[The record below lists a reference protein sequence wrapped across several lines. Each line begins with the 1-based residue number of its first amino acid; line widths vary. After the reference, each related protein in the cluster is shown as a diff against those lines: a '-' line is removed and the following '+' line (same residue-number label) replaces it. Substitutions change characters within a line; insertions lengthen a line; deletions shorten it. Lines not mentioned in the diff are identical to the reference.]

1 MPARKIEPS
10 KLADKLRRHIRIAVD
25 LGRLATQSLELDGF
39 LQQTVVQVARAVEID
54 HVKIMRYR
62 PERADLI
69 LVAGTGWKPGVVGN
83 ARFPANVRSP
93 PGRAF
98 QTGEP
103 VVIADVS
110 EVEDFRISPVLEE
123 HGIVAL
129 ANVPILIDGAAWGV
143 LEVDSTETRDFSTD
157 TVNFLLAAST
167 VIGVAIQRG
176 QLGRSETDALAAAAA
191 AAQARELLLTEMQHR
206 VKNNFQ
212 IILSMIEM
220 QKRRLSD
227 PTATRA
233 LDHITNRI
241 NAISLAHDQLS
252 PSQGLRVVNLAVYLQ
267 ALCATLEHQL
277 EGITIT
283 VEADDIDLFI
293 DRAMPLGL
301 VVNEAVTNSAKH
313 AFNGGTGTVTVRLT
327 AGVGRGEARLSV
339 SDNGKGID
347 PSRPVGSGTRLIRSL
362 AAQIGGQVEQN
373 SSERGTTTTLQ
384 FPVIT

>member
-1 MPARKIEPS
+1 MTTKADAQAA
-10 KLADKLRRHIRIAVD
+10 ADKLRRHIRIAVD
-25 LGRLATQSLELDGF
+25 LGKLATQTVELDSL

-103 VVIADVS
+103 VVIGDVS
-110 EVEDFRISPVLEE
+110 EAPEFRISPVLEE

-129 ANVPILIDGAAWGV
+129 ANVPVLIDGAAWGV
-143 LEVDSTETRDFSTD
+143 LEVDSTAPRDFGAD
-157 TVNFLLAAST
+157 TVNFLLAASAI
-167 VIGVAIQRG
+167 VGVAIQRA
-176 QLGRSETDALAAAAA
+176 QMGRSETEAVAAAAA
-191 AAQARELLLTEMQHR
+191 AAQGRELLLTEMQHR

-227 PTATRA
+227 PNAARA
-233 LDHITNRI
+233 LDHIANRI
-241 NAISLAHDQLS
+241 NAISLAHDQLN
-252 PSQGLRVVNLAVYLQ
+252 PAQGLRVVNLAVYLE
-267 ALCATLEHQL
+267 ALCATIEHQL

-283 VEADDIDLFI
+283 VEADDVDLVV
-293 DRAMPLGL
+293 DRAVPLGL

-313 AFNGGTGTVTVRLT
+313 AFDGGAGIVTVRLT
-327 AGVGRGEARLSV
+327 SGVGRGEARLSV
-339 SDNGKGID
+339 SDNGKGVD
-347 PSRPVGSGTRLIRSL
+347 PARPAGSGTRLIRSL
-362 AAQIGGQVEQN
+362 AAQIGGQVEQD
-373 SSERGTTTTLQ
+373 SSDQGTTTTLQ